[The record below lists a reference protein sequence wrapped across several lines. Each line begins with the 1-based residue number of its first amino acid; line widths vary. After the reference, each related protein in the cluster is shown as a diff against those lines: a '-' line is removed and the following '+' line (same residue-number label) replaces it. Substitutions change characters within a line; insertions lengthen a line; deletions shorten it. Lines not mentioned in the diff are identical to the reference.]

1 MKLFLDPNFVISLI
15 VETEFTERARNIVEK
30 HIEDDLV
37 TSVTV
42 VEETL
47 YVLRRITGR
56 SNEEIAEKVVEF
68 IRGLEIEVLRTLP
81 VEDFFDVFRKYDLL
95 PNDAL
100 IAATCRHYGIGK
112 IATFDKDFKRV
123 DFLEVISR

>member
-1 MKLFLDPNFVISLI
+1 MKLFLDTNFVISLI